1 MRRGFEAIVLAAGSG
16 SRFGGGKLVSD
27 FEGAPLIEGALAAAF
42 AAPARCVTV
51 VLGADDRVEE
61 AALAFARRWGESRRL
76 NLVYAADHAHGL
88 SASLRAGLAA
98 IRDCR
103 GVFIFLGDMP
113 RIPHGL
119 LDALADAVEQGAA
132 AAAPICGGRRGHPAL
147 LSQDLFDALR
157 ALSGDQGARS
167 ILDDLGDRLALI
179 PTEDEGVLFDV
190 DLPSSI

>member
-27 FEGAPLIEGALAAAF
+27 FGGAPLIEGALAAAF

-76 NLVYAADHAHGL
+76 NLVYAADHAQGL
-88 SASLRAGLAA
+88 SASLRAGLKAVD
-98 IRDCR
+98 DCR
-103 GVFIFLGDMP
+103 GAFIFLGDMP
-113 RIPHGL
+113 RIPHDL
-119 LDALADAVEQGAA
+119 LDALADALDQGAA
-132 AAAPICGGRRGHPAL
+132 AAAPVVNGRRGHPAL
-147 LSQDLFDALR
+147 ISAELFEALR
-157 ALSGDQGARS
+157 GLSGDQGARA
-167 ILDDLGDRLALI
+167 ILDGLGERLALI

-190 DLPSSI
+190 DQPPPA